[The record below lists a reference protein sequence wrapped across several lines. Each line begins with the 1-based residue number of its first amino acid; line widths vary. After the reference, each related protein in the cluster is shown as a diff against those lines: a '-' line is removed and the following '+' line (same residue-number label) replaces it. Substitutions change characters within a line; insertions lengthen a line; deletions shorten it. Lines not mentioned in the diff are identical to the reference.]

1 MLDQSEIDRLD
12 EDGIPTPLPGVWWV
26 FELDLGDHPE
36 STLAKI
42 RDVVRRVI
50 NQDGETWPDDNYWK
64 ANLPRWLISRLPEIS
79 REEADRLMAETPRE
93 RWDELPWDFGSWLD
107 NIREREWKWWGC
119 ECSGRKG
126 KLILEVTDVPP
137 RVDAFRQ
144 ILLAAG
150 GTILRDH
157 WNLDE

>member
-26 FELDLGDHPE
+26 FELDLGDLPE

-50 NQDGETWPDDNYWK
+50 NPDGETWPDDNYWK
-64 ANLPRWLISRLPEIS
+64 ANLPGWLISRLPEIS

-107 NIREREWKWWGC
+107 NIREREWKWWGY